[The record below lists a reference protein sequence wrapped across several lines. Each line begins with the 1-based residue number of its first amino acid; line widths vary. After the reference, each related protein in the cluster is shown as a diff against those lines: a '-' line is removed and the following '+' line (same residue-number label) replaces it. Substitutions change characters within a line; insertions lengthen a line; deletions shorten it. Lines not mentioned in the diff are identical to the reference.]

1 MGYHALRPVIHTPDS
16 KTQAGM
22 ELAHLFP
29 NKPDWLT
36 SGLVQIV
43 VMVFLTLTFH
53 FILRRL
59 LNRLHHKAL
68 DSHAYWDDAFV
79 TALQRPLAFLVLFIG
94 LSLVLDTV
102 QQQAERAF
110 FPALDPVRRLG
121 VVFLFAW
128 FLIRLIREGEGA
140 MIAKYED
147 TGETCDRATMEA
159 VAKLLRL
166 SVTVIATLVILQ
178 TLGVSVAGVLAFGG
192 IGGLAIGFA
201 AKDLL
206 ANFFG
211 GLMLYLERPFVV
223 GDWIRSPDREIEG
236 DVEQIGWR
244 LTRIRTFDKRPLY
257 VPNAIFTT
265 IAVENPSRM
274 SNRRI
279 YETIGIRYDDA
290 NKMEPIVQA
299 VEHMLRTHP
308 EIDTS
313 RILMVNFNAFAPSSL
328 DFFVYTFTKTTRWTH
343 YHKVKQDVLLK
354 ILEIIKSH
362 GAQAAFPTSTL
373 HIPEGLSVQPA
384 GSAEECLPPK
394 PAVS

>member
-1 MGYHALRPVIHTPDS
+1 MELSRLFADTPD
-16 KTQAGM
+16 
-22 ELAHLFP
+22 
-29 NKPDWLT
+29 WIT
-36 SGLVQIV
+36 SWLVQV
-43 VMVFLTLTFH
+43 VVIVFLTFALH

-68 DSHAYWDDAFV
+68 DSHAYWDDAVV
-79 TALQRPLAFLVLFIG
+79 TALQRPLVFLVLFGG
-94 LSLVLDTV
+94 LSLVLETV
-102 QQQAERAF
+102 RLQADLAF
-110 FPALDPVRRLG
+110 LPALNSARLLG
-121 VVFLFAW
+121 IVILVAW
-128 FLIRLIREGEGA
+128 FLIRLIREGEEA
-140 MIAKYED
+140 IIAKYED
-147 TGETCDRATMEA
+147 TDQAYDRPTMDA

-166 SVTVIATLVILQ
+166 TVTVIATLVLLQ

-211 GLMLYLERPFVV
+211 GLMLYLDRPFAV

-257 VPNAIFTT
+257 VPNAIFAT

-274 SNRRI
+274 LNRRI

-290 NKMEPIVQA
+290 NKMEPIVHA
-299 VEHMLRTHP
+299 VEQMLRSHP

-328 DFFVYTFTKTTRWTH
+328 DFFVYTFTKTTSWTH

-354 ILEIIKSH
+354 ILGIIESH
-362 GAQAAFPTSTL
+362 GAQAAFPTSTI
-373 HIPEGLSVQPA
+373 HMPEGLSVQPT
-384 GSAEECLPPK
+384 GNAEELPPPK
-394 PAVS
+394 RAAS

>member
-1 MGYHALRPVIHTPDS
+1 
-16 KTQAGM
+16 M
-22 ELAHLFP
+22 ELSRLFAD
-29 NKPDWLT
+29 KPDWLT
-36 SGLVQIV
+36 SWLVQIV
-43 VMVFLTLTFH
+43 VIVFLTLALH

-59 LNRLHHKAL
+59 LNRLHRNAL

-94 LSLVLDTV
+94 LSLALDTV
-102 QQQAERAF
+102 RQHTELAL
-110 FPALDPVRRLG
+110 FPALDPVRLLG
-121 VVFLFAW
+121 IVLLFAW
-128 FLIRLIREGEGA
+128 FLIRLIREGEEA
-140 MIAKYED
+140 IIAKYED
-147 TGETCDRATMEA
+147 TEEAYDRTTMDA

-166 SVTVIATLVILQ
+166 TVTVIATLVLLQ

-211 GLMLYLERPFVV
+211 GLMLYLDRPFAV

-257 VPNAIFTT
+257 VPNATFAT

-274 SNRRI
+274 LNRRI

-299 VEHMLRTHP
+299 VEQMLRSHP

-313 RILMVNFNAFAPSSL
+313 RILMVNFNTFAPSSL
-328 DFFVYTFTKTTRWTH
+328 DFFVYTFTKTTSWTH

-354 ILEIIKSH
+354 ILGIIESH
-362 GAQAAFPTSTL
+362 GAQSAFPTSTI
-373 HIPEGLSVQPA
+373 HMPEGVSVQPA
-384 GSAEECLPPK
+384 GQAENAEEIPPK
-394 PAVS
+394 QAVKGL

>member
-1 MGYHALRPVIHTPDS
+1 
-16 KTQAGM
+16 M
-22 ELAHLFP
+22 ELSRLFADQ
-29 NKPDWLT
+29 PDWLT
-36 SGLVQIV
+36 SWLVQIV
-43 VMVFLTLTFH
+43 VIVSLTLALH

-79 TALQRPLAFLVLFIG
+79 KALQRPLAFLVLFIG

-102 QQQAERAF
+102 RQHAERAL
-110 FPALDPVRRLG
+110 FPALDPVRLLG
-121 VVFLFAW
+121 VVLLFAW
-128 FLIRLIREGEGA
+128 FLVRLIREGEEA
-140 MIAKYED
+140 TIAKYED
-147 TGETCDRATMEA
+147 TGAVYDRTTMDA

-166 SVTVIATLVILQ
+166 TVTVIATLVILQ

-211 GLMLYLERPFVV
+211 GLMLYLDRPFAV
-223 GDWIRSPDREIEG
+223 GDWVRSPDREIEG

-274 SNRRI
+274 LNRRI

-290 NKMEPIVQA
+290 NKMGPIVHA
-299 VEHMLRTHP
+299 VEQMLRSHP

-328 DFFVYTFTKTTRWTH
+328 DFFVYTFTKTTDWAH
-343 YHKVKQDVLLK
+343 YHQVKQDVLLK
-354 ILEIIKSH
+354 ILEIIESH
-362 GAQAAFPTSTL
+362 GAQAAFPTSTI
-373 HIPEGLSVQPA
+373 HVPEGLSVQPA
-384 GSAEECLPPK
+384 GQAENAEEIPPK
-394 PAVS
+394 QAVEGL

>member
-1 MGYHALRPVIHTPDS
+1 MELSRLFTDTPD
-16 KTQAGM
+16 
-22 ELAHLFP
+22 
-29 NKPDWLT
+29 WVT
-36 SGLVQIV
+36 SWLVQIV
-43 VMVFLTLTFH
+43 VIVFLTLGLH

-59 LNRLHHKAL
+59 LSRLHHTAL
-68 DSHAYWDDAFV
+68 SSHAYWDDAV
-79 TALQRPLAFLVLFIG
+79 VKALQRPLAFLVLFIG
-94 LSLVLDTV
+94 LSLTLDMV
-102 QQQAERAF
+102 KQHAELAL

-121 VVFLFAW
+121 IVLLFAW
-128 FLIRLIREGEGA
+128 FLIRLIGEGEEA
-140 MIAKYED
+140 IIAKYED
-147 TGETCDRATMEA
+147 TGEAYDRITMDA
-159 VAKLLRL
+159 VAKFLRL
-166 SVTVIATLVILQ
+166 TVTVIATLVLLQ

-211 GLMLYLERPFVV
+211 GLMIYLDRPFAV

-257 VPNAIFTT
+257 VPNATFAT

-274 SNRRI
+274 LNRRI

-290 NKMEPIVQA
+290 NKMEPIVRA
-299 VEHMLRTHP
+299 VEQMLRSHP

-328 DFFVYTFTKTTRWTH
+328 DFFVYTFTKTTSWAH
-343 YHKVKQDVLLK
+343 FHKVKQDVLLK
-354 ILEIIKSH
+354 ILGIIESH
-362 GAQAAFPTSTL
+362 GAQAAFPTSTI
-373 HIPEGLSVQPA
+373 HMPEGLSVQPA
-384 GSAEECLPPK
+384 GSAEELLPH
-394 PAVS
+394 SQTR

>member
-1 MGYHALRPVIHTPDS
+1 
-16 KTQAGM
+16 M
-22 ELAHLFP
+22 ELSRLFAD
-29 NKPDWLT
+29 KPDWLT
-36 SGLVQIV
+36 SWLVQV
-43 VMVFLTLTFH
+43 VVIVFLTLVLH

-94 LSLVLDTV
+94 LSLALDTV
-102 QQQAERAF
+102 RQHAELVL
-110 FPALDPVRRLG
+110 FPALDHVRLLG
-121 VVFLFAW
+121 VALLFAW
-128 FLIRLIREGEGA
+128 FLIRLIREGEEA
-140 MIAKYED
+140 IIAKYED
-147 TGETCDRATMEA
+147 TEEAYDRTTMDA

-166 SVTVIATLVILQ
+166 TVTVIATLVLLQ
-178 TLGVSVAGVLAFGG
+178 TLGVGVAGVLAFGG

-211 GLMLYLERPFVV
+211 GLMLYLDRPFAV

-257 VPNAIFTT
+257 VPNATFAT

-274 SNRRI
+274 LNRRI

-290 NKMEPIVQA
+290 NKMEPIVHA
-299 VEHMLRTHP
+299 VEQMLRSHP

-313 RILMVNFNAFAPSSL
+313 RILMVNFNTFAPSSL
-328 DFFVYTFTKTTRWTH
+328 DFFVYTFTKTTSWTH

-354 ILEIIKSH
+354 ILGIIESH
-362 GAQAAFPTSTL
+362 GAQSAFPTST
-373 HIPEGLSVQPA
+373 IYMPEGVSVQPTGQA
-384 GSAEECLPPK
+384 ENAEEIPPK
-394 PAVS
+394 QAVKGL

>member
-1 MGYHALRPVIHTPDS
+1 
-16 KTQAGM
+16 M
-22 ELAHLFP
+22 EFSRLFAD
-29 NKPDWLT
+29 KPDWIT
-36 SGLVQIV
+36 SWLVQIV
-43 VMVFLTLTFH
+43 VIVFLTLALH

-79 TALQRPLAFLVLFIG
+79 KALQRPLVFLVLFGG
-94 LSLVLDTV
+94 LSLVLETIRL
-102 QQQAERAF
+102 QADLAF
-110 FPALDPVRRLG
+110 LPALNSARLLG
-121 VVFLFAW
+121 IVVLVAW
-128 FLIRLIREGEGA
+128 FLIRLIREGEEA
-140 MIAKYED
+140 IIAKYED
-147 TGETCDRATMEA
+147 TDQAYDRTTMDA

-166 SVTVIATLVILQ
+166 TVTVIATLVLLQ

-211 GLMLYLERPFVV
+211 GLMLYLDRPFAV

-257 VPNAIFTT
+257 VPNAVFAT

-274 SNRRI
+274 LNRRI
-279 YETIGIRYDDA
+279 YETIGVRYDDA
-290 NKMEPIVQA
+290 NKMGPIVQA
-299 VEHMLRTHP
+299 VEQMLRSHP

-313 RILMVNFNAFAPSSL
+313 RILMVNFNTFAPSSL
-328 DFFVYTFTKTTRWTH
+328 DFFVYTFTKTTDWAH
-343 YHKVKQDVLLK
+343 YHQVKQDVLLK
-354 ILEIIKSH
+354 ILEIIESH
-362 GAQAAFPTSTL
+362 GAQAAFPTSTI
-373 HIPEGLSVQPA
+373 HMPEGLSVQPA
-384 GSAEECLPPK
+384 GNAEELLPPK
-394 PAVS
+394 RGCKLIVRM

>member
-1 MGYHALRPVIHTPDS
+1 
-16 KTQAGM
+16 M
-22 ELAHLFP
+22 ELSRLFADT
-29 NKPDWLT
+29 PDWLT
-36 SGLVQIV
+36 SWLVQIV
-43 VMVFLTLTFH
+43 AIVFLTLTLH

-79 TALQRPLAFLVLFIG
+79 KALQRPLVFLVLFGG
-94 LSLVLDTV
+94 LSLVLETV
-102 QQQAERAF
+102 RLQADLAF
-110 FPALDPVRRLG
+110 LPALNSARLLG
-121 VVFLFAW
+121 IVVLVAW
-128 FLIRLIREGEGA
+128 FLIRLIREGEEA
-140 MIAKYED
+140 IIAKGQAEGQGY
-147 TGETCDRATMEA
+147 DRTTLDV

-166 SVTVIATLVILQ
+166 SVTIIATLVILQ

-211 GLMLYLERPFVV
+211 GLMIYLDQPFAV

-236 DVEQIGWR
+236 TVEQIGWR
-244 LTRIRTFDKRPLY
+244 QTRIRTFDKRPLY
-257 VPNAIFTT
+257 VPNALFTT

-290 NKMEPIVQA
+290 NKMGPIVQA
-299 VEHMLRTHP
+299 VERMLRSHP

-313 RILMVNFNAFAPSSL
+313 RILMVNFNTFAPSSL
-328 DFFVYTFTKTTRWTH
+328 DFFVYTFTKTTDWAD

-354 ILEIIKSH
+354 ILKIIASH
-362 GAQAAFPTSTL
+362 GAQTAFPTSTI
-373 HIPEGLSVQPA
+373 HMPEGLSVQPA
-384 GSAEECLPPK
+384 GNAEELLPPK
-394 PAVS
+394 RAAS

>member
-1 MGYHALRPVIHTPDS
+1 MELSRLFTDTPD
-16 KTQAGM
+16 
-22 ELAHLFP
+22 
-29 NKPDWLT
+29 WVT
-36 SGLVQIV
+36 SWLVQIV
-43 VMVFLTLTFH
+43 VIVFLTLGLH

-59 LNRLHHKAL
+59 LSRLHHTAL
-68 DSHAYWDDAFV
+68 NSHAYWDDAV
-79 TALQRPLAFLVLFIG
+79 VKALQRPLAFLVLFIG
-94 LSLVLDTV
+94 LSLTLDMV
-102 QQQAERAF
+102 KQHAELAL

-121 VVFLFAW
+121 IVLLFAW
-128 FLIRLIREGEGA
+128 FLIRLIREGEEA
-140 MIAKYED
+140 IIAKYED
-147 TGETCDRATMEA
+147 TGEAYDRITMDA
-159 VAKLLRL
+159 VAKFLRL
-166 SVTVIATLVILQ
+166 TVTVIATLVLLQ

-211 GLMLYLERPFVV
+211 GLMIYLDRPFAV

-257 VPNAIFTT
+257 VPNATFAT

-274 SNRRI
+274 LNRRI

-290 NKMEPIVQA
+290 NKMEPIVRA
-299 VEHMLRTHP
+299 VEQMLRSHP

-343 YHKVKQDVLLK
+343 FHKVKQDVLLK
-354 ILEIIKSH
+354 ILGIIESH
-362 GAQAAFPTSTL
+362 GAQAAFPTSTI
-373 HIPEGLSVQPA
+373 HMPEGLSVQPA
-384 GSAEECLPPK
+384 GSAEELLPH
-394 PAVS
+394 SQTR

>member
-1 MGYHALRPVIHTPDS
+1 MELTRLFTDTPD
-16 KTQAGM
+16 
-22 ELAHLFP
+22 
-29 NKPDWLT
+29 WIT
-36 SGLVQIV
+36 SWLVQIV
-43 VMVFLTLTFH
+43 IFVFLTLALH

-68 DSHAYWDDAFV
+68 DSQAYWDDAFV
-79 TALQRPLAFLVLFIG
+79 TALQRPLAFLVLFLG
-94 LSLVLDTV
+94 LSLALDIV
-102 QQQAERAF
+102 RRQAALAF
-110 FPALDPVRRLG
+110 VPALDPVRRLG
-121 VVFLFAW
+121 VVLLFAW
-128 FLIRLIREGEGA
+128 FLIRLIREGEEA
-140 MIAKYED
+140 IIAKYED
-147 TGETCDRATMEA
+147 TGEAYDRTTMDA

-166 SVTVIATLVILQ
+166 SVMIVAILVILQ

-201 AKDLL
+201 AKDVL

-211 GLMLYLERPFVV
+211 GLMIYLDRPFAV

-265 IAVENPSRM
+265 ISVENPSRM
-274 SNRRI
+274 LNRRV
-279 YETIGIRYDDA
+279 YETIGLRYDDA
-290 NKMEPIVQA
+290 DKMEPIVHA
-299 VEHMLRTHP
+299 VEQMLRSHP

-328 DFFVYTFTKTTRWTH
+328 DFFVYTFTKTTSWTH

-354 ILEIIKSH
+354 ILEIIEAH
-362 GAQAAFPTSTL
+362 GAQAAFPTSTV

-384 GSAEECLPPK
+384 GNAEELPSPK
-394 PAVS
+394 RAAS